1 MGMSKN
7 NDSGNYNN
15 STNIDSNS
23 MDDNNN
29 SNNDG
34 NNNNNDNGNNNNN
47 NNGNTAATETRLL
60 LLKLG
65 FNPLDLPPKVHS
77 NKVWLEERERE
88 WRSWKREKFK
98 LGGRKSQ
105 KFEEDTF

>member
-34 NNNNNDNGNNNNN
+34 NGNNNDNGNNNNH
-47 NNGNTAATETRLL
+47 NGNTAATETRLL